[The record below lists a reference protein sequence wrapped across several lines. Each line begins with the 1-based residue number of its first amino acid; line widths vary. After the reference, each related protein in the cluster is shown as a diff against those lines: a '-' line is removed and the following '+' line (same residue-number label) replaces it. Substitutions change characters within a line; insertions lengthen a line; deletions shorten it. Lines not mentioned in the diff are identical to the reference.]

1 MFLRWSRILF
11 LFGHDAAH
19 HSLGACVKS
28 NCPFDV
34 LNLAILL
41 DFLSSLSTHLS
52 IYLSISTLLVRAY
65 AIGLLDVFT

>member
-1 MFLRWSRILF
+1 MGVSPMESILF

-19 HSLGACVKS
+19 HSFGACVKS

-41 DFLSSLSTHLS
+41 DFLSSFYGSL
-52 IYLSISTLLVRAY
+52 
-65 AIGLLDVFT
+65 